1 MMSEVP
7 VNSDDEYVD
16 ESFEEDSQSEVEEE
30 QEISEDDY
38 DDANQMQL
46 EQLEEEQE
54 DEEEESDSQSESDV
68 EAEFMRGNPHARRQ
82 QLYSGRSTGGFNHT
96 RMPTYPSSSSDD
108 ESNVVVTK
116 TVAEVNELVG
126 VLRIHEEDEA
136 LSVRTL
142 KPGSAHNK
150 TVREEQR
157 EPDVTEVEEIEEEE
171 EEDEEEVIQYH
182 AVNNNYIDDD
192 AESVDEEEEEEELQI
207 EENEDDQKTEVDHHE
222 YNDMGDEDQE
232 QYLDDDNGGGEE
244 EEVIQMNMEDT
255 VTVVDASDNSSD
267 QSGPVSRMHNAD
279 NLSLYSAETEFTVVQ
294 ERTPRKPSGIPMPVS
309 LNSSRSARQR
319 GEANV
324 EPPPMENVQPP
335 ETYQQTDL
343 EFIGYEKEVVETTPP
358 PQLEDFVNDSSM
370 KPDAAAVKYLEQK
383 MTQMSEMIMNSFRM
397 SGGAVNNPALEQ
409 LAMATGMMQSHAARL
424 GTVEECD
431 SISTTG
437 SSAQISSR
445 SCGDRRRPTPQ
456 HHHLDSQNTVGTVR
470 SARLARPSC
479 RCPSAMDSLAGVAE
493 LQPEME
499 LDMDEFLMDECGQ
512 GDGLM
517 RHHPHRRRQ
526 QQNVNCGFSSATPS
540 TTYSSGAGKC
550 APGALR
556 PRSSTDKV
564 NNKNAGRKSF
574 SFSNYQVREIERQ
587 NHILLKKMMSVK
599 PTATIK
605 ASTSSI
611 KCNPNA
617 PPKQTPPVARLSS
630 AAVNRKKGQRQIDL
644 DNDLLKRKLEAIGAR
659 RPQFK

>member
-30 QEISEDDY
+30 QEIEISEDNY
-38 DDANQMQL
+38 DVANQMQL
-46 EQLEEEQE
+46 EHLEDEQEEED
-54 DEEEESDSQSESDV
+54 DEYSDTQSESDA

-108 ESNVVVTK
+108 ESSVVVTK

-126 VLRIHEEDEA
+126 VLSIHEEDEA

-142 KPGSAHNK
+142 KPSSAHNK

-157 EPDVTEVEEIEEEE
+157 EADASEVEEIEEEE
-171 EEDEEEVIQYH
+171 EVIQSH
-182 AVNNNYIDDD
+182 AANNNDIDDD
-192 AESVDEEEEEEELQI
+192 AESIDEEEEEDEIQI
-207 EENEDDQKTEVDHHE
+207 EESEDDQKTEADDHE
-222 YNDMGDEDQE
+222 YNDMGDQDQE
-232 QYLDDDNGGGEE
+232 QYFDDDDGGCEE
-244 EEVIQMNMEDT
+244 EEVIQMNMQDM

-267 QSGPVSRMHNAD
+267 QSGPVSRMHNTLD
-279 NLSLYSAETEFTVVQ
+279 NVSLYSAETEYTVVQ
-294 ERTPRKPSGIPMPVS
+294 ERTPRKPSGIPKPVS

-319 GEANV
+319 AEVNV
-324 EPPPMENVQPP
+324 EPPIENVQPQV
-335 ETYQQTDL
+335 TYQQTDL
-343 EFIGYEKEVVETTPP
+343 DFTVEKEVVEISPP

-409 LAMATGMMQSHAARL
+409 LAKATGMMQSHAARL
-424 GTVEECD
+424 GTVDECD
-431 SISTTG
+431 GISTTG
-437 SSAQISSR
+437 SSAPISSR

-456 HHHLDSQNTVGTVR
+456 HHHLDSQNTLAGTVR

-479 RCPSAMDSLAGVAE
+479 RCPSATDSLAGMAE

-499 LDMDEFLMDECGQ
+499 LGMDEFLMDECGQ

-540 TTYSSGAGKC
+540 TTYSSSGAGKT

-587 NHILLKKMMSVK
+587 NHILLKKMMSIK
-599 PTATIK
+599 PTAAIK